1 VKIPNALLRAEP
13 SSKVALIKLSV
24 LGAASA
30 APTPWT
36 ARVRSSIV
44 DVVAIPPR
52 SDAAVKI
59 RESDDEHSTSPED
72 VARSTTEEQEASEG
86 QAVGVDD
93 PRESRRTEVQG
104 VLDGHEGDVD
114 DGSVGVRP
122 STDT

>member
-24 LGAASA
+24 LERPVPRRLPGRASEEQHRRRRRHS
-30 APTPWT
+30 PEVM
-36 ARVRSSIV
+36 RREN
-44 DVVAIPPR
+44 
-52 SDAAVKI
+52 

-93 PRESRRTEVQG
+93 PRESAELKCRECLMGTRAM
-104 VLDGHEGDVD
+104 
-114 DGSVGVRP
+114 
-122 STDT
+122 